1 MDPESNGA
9 ARSTRAVQNRT
20 DLAAR
25 AAEVAD
31 SDGQAPAAHIRLSSG
46 HEGSVA
52 LPTVAG
58 RSGAANV
65 EVNKYAKGSRLKG
78 TISSALVAVELDK
91 RGVSYSGSP
100 RTGLEFRRPDGK
112 LAFFQGGTL
121 SCNTQGPTISA

>member
-31 SDGQAPAAHIRLSSG
+31 SDRSAAHIRLSSG

-65 EVNKYAKGSRLKG
+65 EVNKYVKGSRLKG
-78 TISSALVAVELDK
+78 AISSALVAMELAK
-91 RGVSYSGSP
+91 
-100 RTGLEFRRPDGK
+100 
-112 LAFFQGGTL
+112 
-121 SCNTQGPTISA
+121 

>member
-65 EVNKYAKGSRLKG
+65 EVNKYVKGSRLKG
-78 TISSALVAVELDK
+78 AISSALVAMELDK

-100 RTGLEFRRPDGK
+100 GQALNFGVRME
-112 LAFFQGGTL
+112 
-121 SCNTQGPTISA
+121 N